1 MDALQQEEDTLSQAL
16 MDLGLLVVDVACG
29 GMDGPDIT
37 GLLDDIDYYWGQ
49 QSASGVMA
57 VVVLLDEIGK
67 KTLKPSVHD
76 AIDAVRPA
84 LLKYRD
90 QIKGS

>member
-1 MDALQQEEDTLSQAL
+1 
-16 MDLGLLVVDVACG
+16 
-29 GMDGPDIT
+29 
-37 GLLDDIDYYWGQ
+37 
-49 QSASGVMA
+49 MA